1 VSLELFREE
10 LVGDGRCLSLTHFD
24 NGTDSAGVELMS
36 QGESPSSRAIPWSA
50 PSR

>member
-1 VSLELFREE
+1 MSLELFPEE

-36 QGESPSSRAIPWSA
+36 QGGIAIKSGHTMECA
-50 PSR
+50 